1 MLLLVFLAALV
12 LLGFVLA
19 VVVIKW
25 LFVLAVIAAL
35 CWVIVFFV
43 RRIA

>member
-1 MLLLVFLAALV
+1 MLLLLFLAALV